1 MLFSTFLLH
10 GRPERVGHIHVCF
23 VCVVLILS
31 TLTVAAVV
39 TQLVTVELSCL
50 MFSACWEDKCN
61 NAQELKTI
69 RCLINI
75 HSKLRKLVIKS

>member
-39 TQLVTVELSCL
+39 TQLVTKALEYKVGPIALL
-50 MFSACWEDKCN
+50 F
-61 NAQELKTI
+61 T
-69 RCLINI
+69 
-75 HSKLRKLVIKS
+75 